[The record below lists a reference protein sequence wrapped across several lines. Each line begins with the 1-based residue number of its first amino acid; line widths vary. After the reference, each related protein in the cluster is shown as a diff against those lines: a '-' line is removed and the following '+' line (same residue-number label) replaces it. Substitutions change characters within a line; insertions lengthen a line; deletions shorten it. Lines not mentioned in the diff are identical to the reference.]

1 LHVNRTGD
9 ESKVRSPFDVS
20 DDAFAPL
27 ADRYLGQFVTLR
39 GIVRAHLVHRQLLE
53 HLPSGPLHIVDVGG
67 GDGREAVE
75 LAKLGHQVDL
85 VDPSPDMLARA
96 RERLAAAGEDV
107 ARRVSL
113 LEASADEVAGLLGGG
128 GHDVVL
134 CHGVIMHLP
143 EPAPLVRALVDLA
156 RPGGGLVSLLAKNA
170 VPLAWRPALQGRW
183 SDALAVLD
191 KDRDVGGLGVVTRGD
206 TVESL
211 TGLFAANGAEVLAW
225 YGVRTV
231 TDHLGEI
238 RPPADLADI
247 LELEWDVGRRDPYRR
262 MARLI
267 HVFARRRPGVRPG

>member
-1 LHVNRTGD
+1 
-9 ESKVRSPFDVS
+9 VS

-27 ADRYLGQFVTLR
+27 ADRFLGQFVTLR
-39 GIVRAHLVHRQLLE
+39 GIVRAHLVRRQLLE

-67 GDGREAVE
+67 GDGREAVD
-75 LAKLGHQVDL
+75 LAEIGHHVDL

-96 RERLAAAGEDV
+96 RDRLAAAGEDV
-107 ARRVSL
+107 ARRVEL
-113 LEASADEVAGLLGGG
+113 VEATADEAAGRLGSG

-134 CHGVIMHLP
+134 CHGVIMHMADP
-143 EPAPLVRALVDLA
+143 EPLVAALVALA
-156 RPGGGLVSLLAKNA
+156 RPGGLVSLLAKNA
-170 VPLAWRPALQGRW
+170 EPLAWRPALQGRW

-191 KDRDVGGLGVVTRGD
+191 RGRDVGGLGVVTRGD

-211 TGLFAANGAEVLAW
+211 TALFAGLGAATVEW

-238 RPPADLADI
+238 PPPPDLDAI
-247 LELEWDVGRRDPYRR
+247 LELEWEVGRRDPYRR

-267 HVFARRRPGVRPG
+267 HVIAARR